1 MRRVKD
7 ERLRWAEAKL
17 NEAQRIAVRYFNS
30 ALKVER
36 KADQSPVTI
45 ADRAVEEYLR
55 RELSRAFPDDVIVG
69 EEFGA
74 STSKY
79 GTSYWT
85 IDPID
90 GTRAFTK
97 GLPFWGM
104 LLSRV
109 EEGRPVLGACL
120 YPMLKIFLGVA
131 PKTPPHEHS
140 EGRRRLLPRA
150 ATPPALRDST
160 ILHGGLRWW
169 LGTPY
174 ERGFCRLMQR
184 CFLERAY
191 GDCYAY
197 LWVLRGRADA
207 KLEYGVKIWDV
218 APFAA
223 LATAT
228 GRVMTDFSGRPSFT
242 GPESILAHPSLTRT
256 ISRILRSAS

>member
-1 MRRVKD
+1 MIRVKD

-17 NEAQRIAVRYFNS
+17 KEAQRVAVRYFNR

-36 KADQSPVTI
+36 KADRSPVTI
-45 ADRAVEEYLR
+45 ADRSVEEYLR

-69 EEFGA
+69 EEFG
-74 STSKY
+74 SNTSVR
-79 GTSYWT
+79 GDTFWT

-104 LLSRV
+104 LLGRV
-109 EEGRPVLGACL
+109 EAGRPVLGACL
-120 YPMLKIFLGVA
+120 YPMLQIFLGVA

-140 EGRRRLLPRA
+140 EGRRLLLRRA
-150 ATPPALRDST
+150 ATPPALSDST
-160 ILHGGLRWW
+160 LLHGGIRWW

-174 ERGFCRLMQR
+174 ERGFCRLMQS

-207 KLEYGVKIWDV
+207 KLEYGVKIWDI

-223 LATAT
+223 LARAT
-228 GRVMTDFSGRPSFT
+228 GRVMTDFSGRSNFT
-242 GPESILAHPSLTRT
+242 GPESILAHPTMVRR
-256 ISRILRSAS
+256 IVRILKRNT